1 MVRRLLK
8 GLPIVLALLFLIVSI
23 KIIIHEFKEHNL
35 SEILDYL
42 STLSYRRKMGV
53 IALTSLGYLTMTGY
67 DLLGFRYLGKYLK
80 PSKIMLTAFISYAL
94 GNTIGFTA
102 FSGTAI
108 RYRFYR
114 LWGIPSFQIAQLII
128 FTHLTFWVGL
138 LGVSGVVFLVDPL
151 SLPRILNL
159 PFKSAHPIG
168 WIFLTLVSLYFLVSV
183 FRKKPL
189 KIYSKL
195 INFPSPKISLASICV
210 AAIDWGLASGVL
222 YLLLPLSKVVSF
234 PGFFGIYILGL
245 TAGLISNVPGGLG
258 VFETVILLSLPP
270 TISQGDILGGLI
282 AYRTIYYF
290 LPLMVAMGLFII
302 KEIQYHRRL

>member
-1 MVRRLLK
+1 MVRHLLK
-8 GLPIVLALLFLIVSI
+8 GLPMALALLFLIVSI
-23 KIIIHEFKEHNL
+23 NLIIHEFKEHNL
-35 SEILDYL
+35 SDILDYL
-42 STLSYRRKMGV
+42 STLSYRRKIGA
-53 IALTSLGYLTMTGY
+53 IALTSLGYVTMTGY
-67 DLLGFRYLGKYLK
+67 DFLGFRYLSQYLN

-102 FSGTAI
+102 FSATAI

-114 LWGIPSFQIAQLII
+114 FWGISSFEIAQLII

-138 LGVSGVVFLVDPL
+138 LGVSGVVFLVAPF
-151 SLPRILNL
+151 SLPSILNL

-168 WIFLTLVSLYFLVSV
+168 LGFLSLVSLYFIVSF

-189 KIYSKL
+189 KIGAKL
-195 INFPSPKISLASICV
+195 IYFPSLKISLASICV
-210 AAIDWGLASGVL
+210 AAMDWGIASGVL
-222 YLLLPLSKVVSF
+222 YLLLPLSKTVSF
-234 PGFFGIYILGL
+234 PGFFCIYILGL

-258 VFETVILLSLPP
+258 VFETVILLSLPA

-302 KEIQYHRRL
+302 KEIQHHRGL

>member
-8 GLPIVLALLFLIVSI
+8 GLPITLALLFLIISI
-23 KIIIHEFKEHNL
+23 NIIIHEFKEHNIY
-35 SEILDYL
+35 EILDYL
-42 STLSYRRKMGV
+42 SSISAPRKIGA
-53 IALTSLGYLTMTGY
+53 IALTSLGYITMTGY
-67 DLLGFRYLGKYLK
+67 DLLGFRYLGQYLK

-114 LWGIPSFQIAQLII
+114 LWGIPGFQIAQLII

-151 SLPRILNL
+151 SLPSILKL
-159 PFKSAHPIG
+159 PFQSVHAIG
-168 WIFLTLVSLYFLVSV
+168 LFFLSLVSLYFIVS
-183 FRKKPL
+183 FLRKKPL
-189 KIYSKL
+189 KIGSKL
-195 INFPSPKISLASICV
+195 INFPSPKISLASICI
-210 AAIDWGLASGVL
+210 AAVDWGLASGVL
-222 YLLLPLSKVVSF
+222 YLLLPLSKTVSF

-258 VFETVILLSLPP
+258 VFETVILLSLPA

-290 LPLMVAMGLFII
+290 LPLTLAMGLFII
-302 KEIQYHRRL
+302 KEIQHHRGL

>member
-8 GLPIVLALLFLIVSI
+8 GLPILLALLFLIVSI
-23 KIIIHEFKEHNL
+23 NIIIHEFKEHNL

-222 YLLLPLSKVVSF
+222 YLLLHLSKVVSF